1 MKYQPEGLT
10 SHDIILLI
18 IFMYTHTHTYADTGR
33 ISLQRASSAIF
44 GNLCRFRFCLADQ
57 ECVQNFLGAEERCLI
72 GSVIS
77 SYLMLGHSGR
87 YADVGESKIDGKTYQ
102 TIYGLTGFAS

>member
-10 SHDIILLI
+10 SHDIILLIIIIMMMMI

-44 GNLCRFRFCLADQ
+44 GNL
-57 ECVQNFLGAEERCLI
+57 
-72 GSVIS
+72 
-77 SYLMLGHSGR
+77 
-87 YADVGESKIDGKTYQ
+87 
-102 TIYGLTGFAS
+102 